1 MRDLLGE
8 EEYLLVNVLMCT
20 YNGEKYIREQIDS
33 ILNQTHKELCL
44 YIRDDGST
52 DGTLEIIAEY
62 ERNNPGRVVVMDPLK
77 HLGYPDC
84 FWDILARCPKADY
97 YAFSDQDDV
106 WYERKLESAV
116 ELLEGHSDATKK
128 PLLYIHDYEIC
139 DGIENVTGVHRLSDA
154 GTADYTRV
162 MFYTIAQ
169 GFSFVIN
176 SAMRDHLVKQRLF
189 GRDISHDQWII
200 WNAVFSGEIVSDT
213 GLLAK
218 YRRHESTVTK
228 SGANVIV
235 MLGNWI
241 KNEIFGDEFSRQCA
255 RLRAYIDVNV
265 ESMTPNERL
274 DWEILSGEKLGV
286 QAYFRRLFFPKR
298 LRPSMAGEMALRF
311 NFLIGMK

>member
-1 MRDLLGE
+1 M
-8 EEYLLVNVLMCT
+8 LVNVLMCT
-20 YNGEKYIREQIDS
+20 YNGEKYIKEQIDS
-33 ILNQTHKELCL
+33 ILNQTHEDLCL

-52 DGTLEIIAEY
+52 DQTLEIIAEY

-106 WYERKLESAV
+106 WDERKLECAV
-116 ELLEGHSDATKK
+116 ELLGSSFDATKK
-128 PLLYIHDYEIC
+128 PLLFIHDYEIC

-154 GTADYTRV
+154 GTADHTRV

-200 WNAVFSGEIVSDT
+200 WNAVFSGEIVSDAR
-213 GLLAK
+213 LLAK

-235 MLGNWI
+235 MLDNWI

-255 RLRAYIDVNV
+255 RLRAYIAENG
-265 ESMTPNERL
+265 SGMSAKERT
-274 DWEILSGEKLGV
+274 DWEILSGAKSGAG
-286 QAYFRRLFFPKR
+286 AYFKRLFFGKR
-298 LRPSMAGEMALRF
+298 LRPSLAGELALRF